1 MISGIGVGF
10 TGLEWYLIVEAA
22 LLQVRSTVATSTF
35 AILPLVLEVVF
46 QLLAASMTMET
57 AVAPVVVASVG
68 LHLV

>member
-1 MISGIGVGF
+1 MGTRVGF
-10 TGLEWYLIVEAA
+10 TALEWYFIVETA
-22 LLQVRSTVATSTF
+22 LFHVRSTVATSTF
-35 AILPLVLEVVF
+35 TILPLVLEVVF